1 MSENEEMTAEELAA
15 LEAEQA
21 RLEAEQARLE
31 AEERAR
37 LEHEAMLAAFPE
49 TTVFYNEVIDRGEV
63 KSLGQ
68 WVKDAHIADAYGWLD
83 NHMDEAD
90 LTFKPNASGG
100 GIYYLKGYEPAEET
114 REQMI
119 ARRQTEIVNMV
130 QNIIDETA
138 HQKRYDDGL
147 SCVSYVG
154 DPDEEFNADAV
165 AFVAWRG
172 RCWRTCYN
180 ILNSVKAGTVAP
192 EDVTDEYVLER
203 LPTME
208 WPEV

>member
-1 MSENEEMTAEELAA
+1 MTENNEMTAEELAA
-15 LEAEQA
+15 MEAEQ
-21 RLEAEQARLE
+21 EAIE
-31 AEERAR
+31 AEERAWI
-37 LEHEAMLAAFPE
+37 EHENYLNSFPDD
-49 TTVFYNEVIDRGEV
+49 TVFYSEII
-63 KSLGQ
+63 SLNGGSVRKLGA
-68 WVKDAHIADAYGWLD
+68 WVEDAHTAEIMKWPLD
-83 NHMDEAD
+83 NNISKND
-90 LTFKPNASGG
+90 LTFKPNATGG
-100 GIYYLKGYEPAEET
+100 GIFYLKGYEPAEET
-114 REQMI
+114 REEMI

-138 HQKRYDDGL
+138 QQKRYDDGL

-180 ILNSVKAGTVAP
+180 ILNSVTAGTVAP
-192 EDVTDEYVLER
+192 EDVTDAYVIER
-203 LPTME
+203 LPVME

>member
-1 MSENEEMTAEELAA
+1 MTENEEMTAEELAA
-15 LEAEQA
+15 M
-21 RLEAEQARLE
+21 EAEQARLE

-37 LEHEAMLAAFPE
+37 LEHEAMLAAFPD

-68 WVKDAHIADAYGWLD
+68 WVKDAHAADAYGWLD
-83 NHMDEAD
+83 NHMDETD
-90 LTFKPNASGG
+90 LTFKPNATAG

-114 REQMI
+114 PAEYI
-119 ARRQTEIVNMV
+119 ARRQAEIVAMV
-130 QNIIDETA
+130 QDIIDETA
-138 HQKRYDDGL
+138 QQKRYDDGL
-147 SCVSYVG
+147 SCVSYAG

-180 ILNSVKAGTVAP
+180 ILASVTAGTVAP
-192 EDVTDEYVLER
+192 EDVTDQYVIDR
-203 LPTME
+203 LPVME

>member
-1 MSENEEMTAEELAA
+1 MTENNEMTAEELAA
-15 LEAEQA
+15 MEAE
-21 RLEAEQARLE
+21 EQARLE

-37 LEHEAMLAAFPE
+37 LEHDAMLAAFPE
-49 TTVFYNEVIDRGEV
+49 TTVFYNEIIDHGEV

-68 WVKDAHIADAYGWLD
+68 WVKDAHSADAYGWLD
-83 NHMDEAD
+83 NHMDETD
-90 LTFKPNASGG
+90 LTFKPNATAG
-100 GIYYLKGYEPAEET
+100 GIYYLKGYEPAAET
-114 REQMI
+114 REEMI

-147 SCVSYVG
+147 SCVSYEG

-165 AFVAWRG
+165 AFKAWRG
-172 RCWRTCYN
+172 CCWRTCYN
-180 ILNSVKAGTVAP
+180 ILNSVTAGTVAP
-192 EDVTDEYVLER
+192 EDVTDQYVIDR
-203 LPTME
+203 LPVME

>member
-1 MSENEEMTAEELAA
+1 MTENNEMTAKEIAA
-15 LEAEQA
+15 MEAE
-21 RLEAEQARLE
+21 EQARLE

-37 LEHEAMLAAFPE
+37 PEHDAMLAAFPE
-49 TTVFYNEVIDRGEV
+49 TTVFYNEIIDHGEV

-68 WVKDAHIADAYGWLD
+68 WVKDAHSADAYGWLD
-83 NHMDEAD
+83 NHMDETD
-90 LTFKPNASGG
+90 LTFKPNATAG
-100 GIYYLKGYEPAEET
+100 GIYYLKGYEPAAET
-114 REQMI
+114 REEMI

-147 SCVSYVG
+147 SCVSYEG

-165 AFVAWRG
+165 AFKAWRG
-172 RCWRTCYN
+172 CCWRTCYN
-180 ILNSVKAGTVAP
+180 ILNSVTAGTVAP
-192 EDVTDEYVLER
+192 EDVTDQYVIDR
-203 LPTME
+203 LPVME

>member
-1 MSENEEMTAEELAA
+1 MTENEEMTAEELAA
-15 LEAEQA
+15 M
-21 RLEAEQARLE
+21 E

-37 LEHEAMLAAFPE
+37 IEHENYLNSFPDD
-49 TTVFYNEVIDRGEV
+49 TVFYDQIVNLDGGSVR
-63 KSLGQ
+63 KLGS
-68 WVKDAHIADAYGWLD
+68 WVEDAHIAEKMGWPLD
-83 NHMDEAD
+83 NNISKNG
-90 LTFKPNASGG
+90 LTFRGHGRGIGG
-100 GIYYLKGYEPAEET
+100 VYYIKGYEPAEET
-114 REQMI
+114 REEMI
-119 ARRQTEIVNMV
+119 ARRQAEIVAMV

-138 HQKRYDDGL
+138 QQKRYDDGL

-180 ILNSVKAGTVAP
+180 ILASVTAGTVAP
-192 EDVTDEYVLER
+192 EDVTDAYVIER
-203 LPTME
+203 LPVME

>member
-1 MSENEEMTAEELAA
+1 MAENNEMTAEEIAA
-15 LEAEQA
+15 MEAE
-21 RLEAEQARLE
+21 EQARLE

-37 LEHEAMLAAFPE
+37 IEHENYLNSFPD
-49 TTVFYNEVIDRGEV
+49 TTVFFNEIIDRGEV

-68 WVKDAHIADAYGWLD
+68 WVKDAHSADAYGWLD
-83 NHMDEAD
+83 NHLDETD
-90 LTFKPNASGG
+90 LTFKPNATAG
-100 GIYYLKGYEPAEET
+100 GIYYLKGHEPAEET
-114 REQMI
+114 REEMI
-119 ARRQTEIVNMV
+119 ARRQAEIVAMV

-138 HQKRYDDGL
+138 QQKRYDDGI
-147 SCVSYVG
+147 SCATYYG

-192 EDVTDEYVLER
+192 EDVTDEYVLDR
-203 LPTME
+203 LPVME
-208 WPEV
+208 WPNV

>member
-1 MSENEEMTAEELAA
+1 MAENEEMTAEELAA
-15 LEAEQA
+15 M
-21 RLEAEQARLE
+21 EAEQARLE

-49 TTVFYNEVIDRGEV
+49 TTVFYNEIIDRGDV

-68 WVKDAHIADAYGWLD
+68 WVKDAHSADAYGWLD
-83 NHMDEAD
+83 NHLDETD
-90 LTFKPNASGG
+90 LTFKPNATAG
-100 GIYYLKGYEPAEET
+100 GIYYLKGYEPAAET
-114 REQMI
+114 PAEYI

-130 QNIIDETA
+130 QNLIDETA

-147 SCVSYVG
+147 SCASYVG

-180 ILNSVKAGTVAP
+180 ILDSVIAGTVAP

-203 LPTME
+203 LPVME
-208 WPEV
+208 WPTVEQ

>member
-1 MSENEEMTAEELAA
+1 MTENKEMTAEELAA
-15 LEAEQA
+15 METEQEAI
-21 RLEAEQARLE
+21 E

-37 LEHEAMLAAFPE
+37 IEHENYLNSFPAD
-49 TTVFYNEVIDRGEV
+49 TVFYDKIINLDGGSVR
-63 KSLGQ
+63 KLGA
-68 WVKDAHIADAYGWLD
+68 WVEDAHTAEIMKWPLD
-83 NHMDEAD
+83 NNISKND
-90 LTFKPNASGG
+90 LTFKPNATGG
-100 GIYYLKGYEPAEET
+100 GIFYLKGYEPAEET
-114 REQMI
+114 REEMI

-138 HQKRYDDGL
+138 HKKNYDDGV
-147 SCVSYVG
+147 SCASYVG

-180 ILNSVKAGTVAP
+180 ILNSVTAGTVAP
-192 EDVTDEYVLER
+192 EDVTDAYVIER
-203 LPTME
+203 LPVME

>member
-1 MSENEEMTAEELAA
+1 MTENEEMTAEELAA
-15 LEAEQA
+15 M
-21 RLEAEQARLE
+21 EAEQARLE

-37 LEHEAMLAAFPE
+37 IEHENYLNSFPDD
-49 TTVFYNEVIDRGEV
+49 TVFYDRIINLDGGSV
-63 KSLGQ
+63 RKLGS
-68 WVKDAHIADAYGWLD
+68 WVEDAHTA
-83 NHMDEAD
+83 EAMKWDLNNNMLKTD
-90 LTFKPNASGG
+90 LTFIPQGAG
-100 GIYYLKGYEPAEET
+100 GIYYIKGHEPAAET
-114 REQMI
+114 RDEMI
-119 ARRQTEIVNMV
+119 ARRQAEIVNMV

-138 HQKRYDDGL
+138 QQKRYDDGL

-180 ILNSVKAGTVAP
+180 ILASVTAGTVAP
-192 EDVTDEYVLER
+192 EDVTDAYVIER
-203 LPTME
+203 LPVME

>member
-1 MSENEEMTAEELAA
+1 MSENEKMTAEELAA
-15 LEAEQA
+15 MEAE
-21 RLEAEQARLE
+21 EQARLE

-37 LEHEAMLAAFPE
+37 IEHENFLNSFPE
-49 TTVFYNEVIDRGEV
+49 ATVFYSEII
-63 KSLGQ
+63 SLDGGSVRKLGS
-68 WVKDAHIADAYGWLD
+68 WVEDAHTA
-83 NHMDEAD
+83 EAMKWDLNNNMLKTD
-90 LTFKPNASGG
+90 LTFKPNATAG

-114 REQMI
+114 REEMI

-138 HQKRYDDGL
+138 QQKRYDDGL

-180 ILNSVKAGTVAP
+180 ILNSVTAGTVAP
-192 EDVTDEYVLER
+192 EDVTDAYVIER
-203 LPTME
+203 LPVME
-208 WPEV
+208 WPKV

>member
-1 MSENEEMTAEELAA
+1 MTENEEMTAEKLAA
-15 LEAEQA
+15 MEAE
-21 RLEAEQARLE
+21 EQARLE

-37 LEHEAMLAAFPE
+37 IEHENYLNSFPDG
-49 TTVFYNEVIDRGEV
+49 TVFYSEII
-63 KSLGQ
+63 SLDGGSVRKLGS
-68 WVKDAHIADAYGWLD
+68 WVEDAHTA
-83 NHMDEAD
+83 EAMKWDLNNNMLKTD
-90 LTFKPNASGG
+90 LTFIPQGVGG
-100 GIYYLKGYEPAEET
+100 VYYIKGYEPAAET
-114 REQMI
+114 RDEMI
-119 ARRQTEIVNMV
+119 ARRQEEIVNMV

-165 AFVAWRG
+165 AFKAWRG
-172 RCWRTCYN
+172 HCWRTCYN

-192 EDVTDEYVLER
+192 EDVTDQYVIDR
-203 LPTME
+203 LPVME

>member
-1 MSENEEMTAEELAA
+1 MTENEEMTAEELAA
-15 LEAEQA
+15 MEAEQ
-21 RLEAEQARLE
+21 EASE

-37 LEHEAMLAAFPE
+37 IEHENYLNSFPE
-49 TTVFYNEVIDRGEV
+49 DTVFFDKIVNLDGGSVR
-63 KSLGQ
+63 KLGS
-68 WVKDAHIADAYGWLD
+68 WVEDAHIAEKMGWPLD
-83 NHMDEAD
+83 NNISKND
-90 LTFKPNASGG
+90 LTFRGHGRGIGG
-100 GIYYLKGYEPAEET
+100 VYYIKGYEPAEET
-114 REQMI
+114 RDEMI
-119 ARRQTEIVNMV
+119 ARRQAEIVNIV

-180 ILNSVKAGTVAP
+180 ILSSVVAGTVAP

-203 LPTME
+203 LPIME
-208 WPEV
+208 WPEL

>member
-1 MSENEEMTAEELAA
+1 MTENEEMTAE
-15 LEAEQA
+15 
-21 RLEAEQARLE
+21 EQARLE

-37 LEHEAMLAAFPE
+37 VEHENYLNSFPD
-49 TTVFYNEVIDRGEV
+49 TTVFFNEIIDRGEV

-68 WVKDAHIADAYGWLD
+68 WVKDAHSADAYGWIENHLD
-83 NHMDEAD
+83 ETD
-90 LTFKPNASGG
+90 LTFKPNATAG
-100 GIYYLKGYEPAEET
+100 GIYYIKGHEPAEET
-114 REQMI
+114 RDEMI
-119 ARRQTEIVNMV
+119 ARRQAEIVNMV
-130 QNIIDETA
+130 QNLIDETA
-138 HQKRYDDGL
+138 QQKRYDDGL

-180 ILNSVKAGTVAP
+180 ILASVTAGTVAP

-203 LPTME
+203 LPIME

>member
-1 MSENEEMTAEELAA
+1 MAENENMTAEEIAA
-15 LEAEQA
+15 IEAEQA
-21 RLEAEQARLE
+21 RIE

-37 LEHEAMLAAFPE
+37 IEHENFLNSFPD
-49 TTVFYNEVIDRGEV
+49 TTVFYQELIENGDCIQLAGIVRDP
-63 KSLGQ
+63 
-68 WVKDAHIADAYGWLD
+68 ATADAFGWIN
-83 NHMDEAD
+83 NHYDESE
-90 LTFKPNASGG
+90 LTAIPKGDHVD
-100 GIYYLKGYEPAEET
+100 YYLMGHEPAAET
-114 REQMI
+114 REEMI

-147 SCVSYVG
+147 SCASYVG

-180 ILNSVKAGTVAP
+180 ILDSVVAGTVAP

-208 WPEV
+208 WPEA

>member
-1 MSENEEMTAEELAA
+1 MTENNEITAEELATM
-15 LEAEQA
+15 EAE
-21 RLEAEQARLE
+21 EQARLE

-37 LEHEAMLAAFPE
+37 LEHEAMLAAFPD
-49 TTVFYNEVIDRGEV
+49 TTVFYNEIIDRGEV

-68 WVKDAHIADAYGWLD
+68 WVKDAHAADAYGWIN

-90 LTFKPNASGG
+90 LSFKPNATAG
-100 GIYYLKGYEPAEET
+100 GIYYIKGYEPAAET
-114 REQMI
+114 PAEYI

-138 HQKRYDDGL
+138 QQKNYDDGV
-147 SCVSYVG
+147 SCASYVG

-180 ILNSVKAGTVAP
+180 ILDGVTAGTVAP

>member
-1 MSENEEMTAEELAA
+1 MTENNEMTAKEIAA
-15 LEAEQA
+15 MEAE
-21 RLEAEQARLE
+21 EQARLE

-37 LEHEAMLAAFPE
+37 PEHDAMLAAFPE
-49 TTVFYNEVIDRGEV
+49 TTVFYNEIIDHGEV

-68 WVKDAHIADAYGWLD
+68 WVKDAHAADAYGWIN

-90 LTFKPNASGG
+90 LTFKPNATAG
-100 GIYYLKGYEPAEET
+100 GIYYLKGYEPAAET
-114 REQMI
+114 RDEMI
-119 ARRQTEIVNMV
+119 ARRQAEIVTMV

-138 HQKRYDDGL
+138 HQKNYDDGV
-147 SCVSYVG
+147 SCASYVG

-165 AFVAWRG
+165 AFKTWRG

-180 ILNSVKAGTVAP
+180 ILNSVTAGTVAP
-192 EDVTDEYVLER
+192 EDVTDQYVIDR
-203 LPTME
+203 LPVME